1 MHARQAAASEVV
13 LGRDL
18 QSAAGMNAHSIVSR
32 WGRALTLGGVLVSP
46 GLCLAEVE
54 PTAPPLESCPPMPD
68 PAAMK
73 RVTEESTGRRVGRIA
88 AEVGAM
94 TATAVG
100 VGMLG
105 ASFAVNASEYRDPL
119 LRLPSLEAMKE
130 GFLVGAAIGAPIG
143 VWWGARTVRGRGSL
157 GSVVAG
163 AGLGSGLALLTAEVL
178 PERHENLSQYLLPT
192 FSMAGSLIGY
202 ELSNSW
208 ALAAE
213 QRSVATVQPIVS
225 MHRSGA
231 ALGLAGQF

>member
-1 MHARQAAASEVV
+1 M
-13 LGRDL
+13 
-18 QSAAGMNAHSIVSR
+18 AG
-32 WGRALTLGGVLVSP
+32 
-46 GLCLAEVE
+46 
-54 PTAPPLESCPPMPD
+54 

-73 RVTEESTGRRVGRIA
+73 RVTEESTGRMVGRIA

-94 TATAVG
+94 SATAMG

-105 ASFAVNASEYRDPL
+105 ASFALNAEDRDPAL
-119 LRLPSLEAMKE
+119 GRPSLEVMKE
-130 GFLVGAAIGAPIG
+130 GFLIGAAIGAPIG

-163 AGLGSGLALLTAEVL
+163 AGLGSGLALLTAEML